1 MLCHIFFKIF
11 SHAVHTLVV
20 TIYPYVV
27 NVINDLSY
35 VATVDTVSVTQFEFY
50 VFRGATGDKFYLER
64 TVAGD
69 SKRTVTVSVR

>member
-1 MLCHIFFKIF
+1 MLRHIFFKIF

-35 VATVDTVSVTQFEFY
+35 VATVDTVYTDRILRFPRCHWGQILS
-50 VFRGATGDKFYLER
+50 
-64 TVAGD
+64 
-69 SKRTVTVSVR
+69 